1 MRNMPT
7 LTPELKFRAYFQ
19 PEDIGTGPFGTR
31 QVATITSGEFSG
43 DRLNGKTVGAGA
55 DWLLMAQD
63 GFGRLDVRTTLKTDD
78 GANIYVQ
85 YQGLLQAT
93 EAIAKILGGADES
106 TEFGDQYFFVTAQME
121 TGDERYAWV
130 NQTMFLGQGRVVAGP
145 AVEYLIY
152 RVDN

>member
-1 MRNMPT
+1 MPT
-7 LTPELKFRAYFQ
+7 LTPELTFRANFTV
-19 PEDIGTGPFGTR
+19 DDVGTGPFGTR

-55 DWLLMAQD
+55 DWLLIAQD
-63 GFGRLDVRTTLKTDD
+63 GFGRLDVRATLQTND

-85 YQGLLQAT
+85 YQGFLQVT
-93 EAIAKILGGADES
+93 EAIGKILGGANES
-106 TEFGDQYFFVTAQME
+106 TEFGDQYFFVHPRME

-130 NQTMFLGQGRVVAGP
+130 NQTLFLGQGRAVAGP